1 VSTLVSP
8 TAGTI
13 AVDEKKKCVLWS
25 IGQRFT
31 SRNLEVALPGTVI
44 FDGDSLANQGDDPF
58 CVGSNSFVEV
68 RFKALDT
75 TLSGMDIEGGQG
87 GPTIY
92 PQTKVGVTVRKE
104 VVGKNY
110 IIWNSLGQKR
120 HAFVN

>member
-1 VSTLVSP
+1 
-8 TAGTI
+8 
-13 AVDEKKKCVLWS
+13 
-25 IGQRFT
+25 
-31 SRNLEVALPGTVI
+31 
-44 FDGDSLANQGDDPF
+44 
-58 CVGSNSFVEV
+58 V

-75 TLSGMDIEGGQG
+75 TLSGMDIESGAG

-92 PQTKVGVTVRKE
+92 PQTKATVSVRKE